1 MMKSFFRRY
10 QLFIV
15 NIVSASGLLAT
26 SDLFVQILYEKR
38 ETIDKKR
45 FLAALGTG
53 AVMGVEGHIWYSYID
68 RVMAQRTWRDV
79 FKKVAI
85 DQTIG
90 APFYALTYIVDDY
103 CSFYLIS
110 SNLFNSRTNTTKSND
125 KTIFEIKTS
134 RTSILE
140 DRTSSAELTSDIRK
154 NFFPLYLADCLIF
167 APIQLINFKYVPAFY
182 RVPFLSLA
190 AFVFDAFISA
200 YKHEEK
206 PMTVPEQA

>member
-90 APFYALTYIVDDY
+90 APFYALTYIVG
-103 CSFYLIS
+103 
-110 SNLFNSRTNTTKSND
+110 
-125 KTIFEIKTS
+125 
-134 RTSILE
+134 TSILE